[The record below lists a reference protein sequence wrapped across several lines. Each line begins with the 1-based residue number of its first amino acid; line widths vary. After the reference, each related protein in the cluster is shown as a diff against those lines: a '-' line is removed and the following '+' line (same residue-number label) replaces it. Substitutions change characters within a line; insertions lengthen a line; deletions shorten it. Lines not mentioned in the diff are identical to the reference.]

1 MLENSLPVIAA
12 KAPKTQFKTN
22 STLIFPPKKMYC
34 PAKPIIPP
42 PNEQHMV
49 ATVRA
54 GPSMKSFF
62 LHILL
67 WQYACNIF
75 LTFAWQLTGFDH
87 SNLAYLFQFFVPFGL
102 HIPIFWFYF
111 SKSFVIQLWLWIDRL
126 WVRIQ
131 AKPWGFLKNF
141 LSQRKKISK
150 NMMKEGS
157 NSVSCQLF
165 RRALIAHPTSPFAS
179 SAQYI

>member
-1 MLENSLPVIAA
+1 MRHPVEDSLPVIAA

-49 ATVRA
+49 ATVRGRTINDIIFFTHA
-54 GPSMKSFF
+54 AVTVCMQHFFFDFCWTADRIWPLQFSIFVSIFCSFWSWYAHILILLLQEFRDPTMAMDWLIVGSNPGQAMFFF
-62 LHILL
+62 LI
-67 WQYACNIF
+67 
-75 LTFAWQLTGFDH
+75 
-87 SNLAYLFQFFVPFGL
+87 
-102 HIPIFWFYF
+102 
-111 SKSFVIQLWLWIDRL
+111 
-126 WVRIQ
+126 
-131 AKPWGFLKNF
+131 F

-157 NSVSCQLF
+157 NSVSCPAKANQL
-165 RRALIAHPTSPFAS
+165 
-179 SAQYI
+179 

>member
-1 MLENSLPVIAA
+1 MDEKIRPPARSRGLHTSWPVCWKGIR
-12 KAPKTQFKTN
+12 Q
-22 STLIFPPKKMYC
+22 
-34 PAKPIIPP
+34 PAGQQSSRSIPP
-42 PNEQHMV
+42 AEGVLPARLKIRFWIEWNNGSNCEEYSSPYGQIMN
-49 ATVRA
+49 
-54 GPSMKSFF
+54 
-62 LHILL
+62 L
-67 WQYACNIF
+67 WTRYSERF
-75 LTFAWQLTGFDH
+75 VH
-87 SNLAYLFQFFVPFGL
+87 SVHAYLLIMTTYMRVR
-102 HIPIFWFYF
+102 PIFEFWFYF

-165 RRALIAHPTSPFAS
+165 RRALIAHPTSIFAS